1 MTPRTRIILIGV
13 VAVVAFDALASMISR
28 ETGMPYGWA
37 TYGSWILYA
46 GLGYLAGQTSPRS
59 ALQASALAGVI
70 FGFAD
75 ATLGWAT
82 SWTLGP
88 GRIAGGVSAMQWIAV
103 AVIVTMLATGFAALG
118 GSIARMRLSRRS
130 AGLGRRKEPE

>member
-1 MTPRTRIILIGV
+1 MTPRTRIILICV

-37 TYGSWILYA
+37 TYGSWILYT
-46 GLGYLAGQTSPRS
+46 GLGYLAGHTSPRS

-82 SWTLGP
+82 SWALGP

-118 GSIARMRLSRRS
+118 GSVARMRLSRRS
-130 AGLGRRKEPE
+130 DGPGQGKE